1 MLKEQSR
8 RMMRLF
14 FSVVFLAA
22 LLAFPTLLHAEVWR
36 CTQENGTDLFT
47 NSPSDTSN
55 CEKFVSNTDLIT
67 APSPAPAP
75 SANITQEPSA
85 IPVPYAYDGPTPPEY
100 DVPYDLGY
108 YYSYP
113 YYPYYGFF
121 VFRRPHF
128 RFAPGFPH
136 PRGRSLGHGGSFG
149 HGHSFSGHSSG
160 HR

>member
-1 MLKEQSR
+1 
-8 RMMRLF
+8 MRLF

-22 LLAFPTLLHAEVWR
+22 VLAVHPLLHAEVWR

-47 NSPSDTSN
+47 NSRSDTSK
-55 CEKFVSNTDLIT
+55 CEKFVPTTDLIT
-67 APSPAPAP
+67 APSPAPP
-75 SANITQEPSA
+75 PGANITQESPT
-85 IPVPYAYDGPTPPEY
+85 IPVPYAHDGPTPPEY

-113 YYPYYGFF
+113 YYPFYVPGFF

-128 RFAPGFPH
+128 RLAHGLPH
-136 PRGRSLGHGGSFG
+136 PRGRSFGHGGSFG
-149 HGHSFSGHSSG
+149 HGHSFGGHSSG